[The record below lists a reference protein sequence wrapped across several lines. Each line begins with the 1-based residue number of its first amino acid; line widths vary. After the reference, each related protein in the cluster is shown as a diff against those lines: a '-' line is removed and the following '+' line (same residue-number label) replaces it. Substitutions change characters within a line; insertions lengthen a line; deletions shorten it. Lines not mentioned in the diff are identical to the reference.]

1 MSFIRPELRAR
12 LRAWREPIVWSGLT
26 VVGAAMVW
34 RGYSAMAP
42 LSFIAGLIATAA
54 GLGLLLPALRR
65 LRLASQTP
73 AEGIV
78 VIDEAR
84 IAYFGPRG
92 GGFVDLPSVARVEI
106 VTRPHIPPA
115 SAHAWVITT
124 EDGERLT
131 IPLGAEGADNLL
143 DALSPLPGIDFDAGI
158 SAVLSRRP
166 GRAVVWR
173 KAG

>member
-1 MSFIRPELRAR
+1 MSFLRPELQTR
-12 LRAWREPIVWSGLT
+12 LHVWGESIIWSGLT
-26 VVGAAMVW
+26 LLGAALVFH
-34 RGYSAMAP
+34 GYHDIAP
-42 LSFIAGLIATAA
+42 LSFVLGLLCVGA

-65 LRLASQTP
+65 VRLAAQTP
-73 AEGIV
+73 SEGVV

-84 IAYFGPRG
+84 IAYLGPRG

-131 IPLGAEGADNLL
+131 IPLGAEGAERLL
-143 DALSPLPGIDFDAGI
+143 DALSPLPGIDFDAGVA
-158 SAVLSRRP
+158 AVLSRRP